1 MNYYTE
7 SDILWRA
14 IEMPMERDEEGYEY
28 YEKELTADQQWEM
41 IEMPMERGE

>member
-7 SDILWRA
+7 NDLLWMA

-28 YEKELTADQQWEM
+28 NEKDLSPADQWEM
-41 IEMPMERGE
+41 IEMEMERGE